1 MLVTELQRCFWGF
14 LYFGQRLALNN
25 YTRYAIKDIFK
36 LLEDDADDRT
46 FWVSLSKCLHV
57 ANCAID
63 KGGIRSFHTPT
74 FRLQSSWK
82 RFWLISGGS
91 FYLSVSF
98 ISPFRVEQLKL
109 QPQHSQISEHV
120 CGCTGAVKQFK
131 KQTCLL
137 SSPESDEK
145 IGISVISSVSSTEM
159 YLMQR
164 FGHKLPA
171 RLDLASCSPITSTSL
186 LSLLSSLQTERLY

>member
-57 ANCAID
+57 ANCATD
-63 KGGIRSFHTPT
+63 KGGIRSFHTDLSTLVKLET
-74 FRLQSSWK
+74 FLADIWRQ
-82 RFWLISGGS
+82 

-120 CGCTGAVKQFK
+120 CGCTVAVKQFK
-131 KQTCLL
+131 K
-137 SSPESDEK
+137 
-145 IGISVISSVSSTEM
+145 
-159 YLMQR
+159 
-164 FGHKLPA
+164 
-171 RLDLASCSPITSTSL
+171 
-186 LSLLSSLQTERLY
+186 